1 MKTKKEGIP
10 VYQSIKT
17 EMREWI
23 QTGIWKPGSLIPG
36 EAMLAKQFGC
46 ARATVNRALQEL
58 AAEGKL
64 DRRRK
69 AGTRVIMP
77 KGRTVNF
84 EIPRIRLEIE
94 ETGATYRYAL
104 LLREIVIPPA
114 DVLSKLE
121 ISPEVLTLHLRC
133 LHYSNEAPF
142 QFEDRWINLKSIP
155 EAEQEK
161 FEKISPNEWLV
172 KHVPW
177 TDAEHIISA
186 NNADVEK
193 AELLSLAERDALF
206 VIQRRTWRKENLVT
220 YVRLY
225 YPGRFYQMRTKF

>member
-10 VYQSIKT
+10 LYQSIKT

-46 ARATVNRALQEL
+46 ARATVNRALREL

-142 QFEDRWINLKSIP
+142 QFEDRWINLKTIP